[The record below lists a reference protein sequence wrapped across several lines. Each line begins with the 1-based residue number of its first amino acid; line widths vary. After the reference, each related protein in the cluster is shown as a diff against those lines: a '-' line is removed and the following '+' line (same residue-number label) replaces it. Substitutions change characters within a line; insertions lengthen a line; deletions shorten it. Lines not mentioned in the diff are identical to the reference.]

1 MVEPCT
7 TMGMAAIGTN
17 RSLASAVRSVGAE
30 RGGSTSVRLGRPKGG
45 PDATHW
51 DYTHRPLATDLC
63 AQMSPARLAGAGVAR
78 ARRHRAAGL
87 APESLFNAGR
97 AVRGRWVYTPPGRL
111 AGVSGG
117 EGAGG
122 FLPHPA
128 LHPCRRRPGGREG
141 AGGFLPHPVLPSPR
155 RPDRESGTAGTGGRR
170 ARRRRHRGRRCST
183 G

>member
-1 MVEPCT
+1 MVRVRVAIPDGCAHPYSSDCVALALGALPRRRPHT
-7 TMGMAAIGTN
+7 TA
-17 RSLASAVRSVGAE
+17 RSALVTPAPGLHA
-30 RGGSTSVRLGRPKGG
+30 P
-45 PDATHW
+45 
-51 DYTHRPLATDLC
+51 RPLATDVC

-122 FLPHPA
+122 FIPHPA